1 MSTQSLTKGVILGLG
16 ASLISV
22 VLAKYIPQVREV

>member
-1 MSTQSLTKGVILGLG
+1 MTTKNLTKGVILGLG

-22 VLAKYIPQVREV
+22 VLSKYIPQVKEV